1 MLDLSNTCDA
11 KRASSR
17 GLLLWNGCGASRVV
31 RSLIKAQEPLRQEF
45 SGLYTRGL
53 RSRVSV
59 QKRAYDFEPL
69 LTIRAC
75 VSAAGEQFQFGGDS
89 VGEEEGSA
97 ISDQYPTVRSASAII
112 SDQPIYFPE
121 EKRAVGEVEVVAG
134 GAGGN
139 GKAGGHDG
147 GSNGG
152 GGGHGDSGRD
162 DGESNEEEAF
172 GVLLDSEQVA
182 KELQARG
189 ISLPPDMAEAA
200 RTVGIRELLLSR
212 YIELQVCIL
221 QHMNFSV
228 VTDWVSNPNPRNV
241 VLFNVYSDL
250 SVQVFIEACFHK
262 FKLHKPFAPWFEFC
276 RRLCG
281 L

>member
-1 MLDLSNTCDA
+1 
-11 KRASSR
+11 
-17 GLLLWNGCGASRVV
+17 
-31 RSLIKAQEPLRQEF
+31 
-45 SGLYTRGL
+45 
-53 RSRVSV
+53 V
-59 QKRAYDFEPL
+59 QKSAFDFETL

-75 VSAAGEQFQFGGDS
+75 ASAAGEQFQFGGDS

-134 GAGGN
+134 G
-139 GKAGGHDG
+139 
-147 GSNGG
+147 

-162 DGESNEEEAF
+162 GGESNEEEAF

-221 QHMNFSV
+221 EHMNFAL
-228 VTDWVSNPNPRNV
+228 VTD
-241 VLFNVYSDL
+241 
-250 SVQVFIEACFHK
+250 
-262 FKLHKPFAPWFEFC
+262 
-276 RRLCG
+276 
-281 L
+281 

>member
-1 MLDLSNTCDA
+1 MASATISLQQAVVLDLSNTCDA

-17 GLLLWNGCGASRVV
+17 GLLLWNGCGASRGV

-53 RSRVSV
+53 HSRVPV
-59 QKRAYDFEPL
+59 QKSAFDFETF

-75 VSAAGEQFQFGGDS
+75 ASAAGEQFQFGGDS

-139 GKAGGHDG
+139 GKAGGYDG

-162 DGESNEEEAF
+162 GGESNEEEAF

-221 QHMNFSV
+221 QHLNFSL
-228 VTDWVSNPNPRNV
+228 VTD
-241 VLFNVYSDL
+241 
-250 SVQVFIEACFHK
+250 
-262 FKLHKPFAPWFEFC
+262 
-276 RRLCG
+276 
-281 L
+281 